1 MNKASPTDLRKC
13 AQLASALIRA
23 GIEFVPVI
31 VTDQQQKN
39 RLLEKLEQGLDAAM
53 SEAHDLERTE
63 K

>member
-1 MNKASPTDLRKC
+1 MNKASPADLRKC
-13 AQLASALIRA
+13 AQLSNALIRA

-39 RLLEKLEQGLDAAM
+39 RLLEKLESGLDAAM
-53 SEAHDLERTE
+53 ANANEFERTE